1 MLSYNLVFPNYGNY
15 LWSKTVVKGGLGP
28 LGFFRDVILNRRG
41 LLQIQKHL
49 NLMLPY
55 RYIKIVYDG
64 EFSAYGM
71 QQLLTA
77 LLLIG
82 DINLYGVIS
91 PRILRFSSTIYSFSC
106 SPTIC
111 PPLTGNFAWSKLQWM
126 SPLSTFWFFR
136 DIIHNSRGLLLVQAT
151 IRRI

>member
-1 MLSYNLVFPNYGNY
+1 
-15 LWSKTVVKGGLGP
+15 
-28 LGFFRDVILNRRG
+28 
-41 LLQIQKHL
+41 
-49 NLMLPY
+49 MLPY

-111 PPLTGNFAWSKLQWM
+111 PPSLET
-126 SPLSTFWFFR
+126 
-136 DIIHNSRGLLLVQAT
+136 LLDPNCSE
-151 IRRI
+151 

>member
-1 MLSYNLVFPNYGNY
+1 
-15 LWSKTVVKGGLGP
+15 
-28 LGFFRDVILNRRG
+28 
-41 LLQIQKHL
+41 
-49 NLMLPY
+49 MLPY

-111 PPLTGNFAWSKLQWM
+111 HTPSSPPPPSLET
-126 SPLSTFWFFR
+126 
-136 DIIHNSRGLLLVQAT
+136 LLDPNCSE
-151 IRRI
+151 